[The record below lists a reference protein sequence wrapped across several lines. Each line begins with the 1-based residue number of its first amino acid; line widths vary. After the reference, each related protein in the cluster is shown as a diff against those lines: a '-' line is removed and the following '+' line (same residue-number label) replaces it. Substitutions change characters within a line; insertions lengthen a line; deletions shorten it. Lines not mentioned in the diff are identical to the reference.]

1 MVIMKTNGTPEICF
15 KVYRRGN
22 PPDWL
27 IAKRNYLE
35 GKWNENQDGKK
46 LIEKIMKTCNLSF
59 PGEILDDGI
68 DVVLEK
74 YSRKKHGNILGSVFP
89 TSPTRIHLF
98 LKKEHSYSDF
108 KSTLC
113 HELIHSLMWA
123 RYYLDGRRRIASLF
137 ADIFADEL
145 ITTILEEFII
155 KGRMSEI
162 DFASALDYAREE
174 AYVRLKN
181 LKRMEGY
188 DRLLGELKI
197 YFKEYRRAIRE
208 GKDVLQERERML
220 QFISSPL
227 PLSLDE

>member
-1 MVIMKTNGTPEICF
+1 MIMKTNGIPEICF
-15 KVYRRGN
+15 KVYRRDN

-27 IAKRNYLE
+27 IVKRNYLE
-35 GKWNENQDGKK
+35 RKWNENKDGKK

-59 PGEILDDGI
+59 PRDILDNGI
-68 DVVLEK
+68 DVILKK
-74 YSRKKHGNILGSVFP
+74 YSRRKHGKILGFVLP
-89 TSPTRIHLF
+89 TKPTRIYVF
-98 LKKEHSYSDF
+98 VKKKYRYSDF
-108 KSTLC
+108 KPTLC

-123 RYYLDGRRRIASLF
+123 RYYLDGRRKIASLF

-155 KGRMSEI
+155 KGKMSDI
-162 DFASALDYAREE
+162 DFGSALDYAREE
-174 AYVRLKN
+174 AYVWLKN

-188 DRLLGELKI
+188 DRLLDELKT
-197 YFKEYRRAIRE
+197 YLKEYRRAIRE

-227 PLSLDE
+227 PLSLEE